1 MFAYKG
7 VDIFYERS
15 ETGGKPV
22 LLLHGW
28 GLSEKAMNTLARFLT
43 ARGKSVIAPDLP
55 GFGKSF
61 IPPESADIY
70 FYADAVEQLLV
81 SENCIGCD
89 VIAHSFGARIAL
101 ILASK
106 GLVRRLMIVDGAGI
120 KPKKT
125 LKKRLKEW
133 QYKIYR
139 AMGLPVEKF
148 GSDDYRALSNHMKK
162 VFVRIVNE
170 DLAYLLPHIKSET
183 LIVWGKDDRETPLY
197 MARRLKEGITG
208 SEIVLLNGGHFAY
221 LEDSFTFLRVTEAF
235 LCR

>member
-28 GLSEKAMNTLARFLT
+28 GLSAKAMNTLARFLT

-55 GFGKSF
+55 GFGKSL
-61 IPPESADIY
+61 IPPENADIY

-125 LKKRLKEW
+125 LKNALKNGSIRFTAQWDCRLKN
-133 QYKIYR
+133 
-139 AMGLPVEKF
+139 
-148 GSDDYRALSNHMKK
+148 SDRTTTAH
-162 VFVRIVNE
+162 
-170 DLAYLLPHIKSET
+170 
-183 LIVWGKDDRETPLY
+183 
-197 MARRLKEGITG
+197 
-208 SEIVLLNGGHFAY
+208 
-221 LEDSFTFLRVTEAF
+221 
-235 LCR
+235 

>member
-70 FYADAVEQLLV
+70 FTRTP
-81 SENCIGCD
+81 SN
-89 VIAHSFGARIAL
+89 SF
-101 ILASK
+101 
-106 GLVRRLMIVDGAGI
+106 
-120 KPKKT
+120 
-125 LKKRLKEW
+125 
-133 QYKIYR
+133 
-139 AMGLPVEKF
+139 
-148 GSDDYRALSNHMKK
+148 
-162 VFVRIVNE
+162 
-170 DLAYLLPHIKSET
+170 
-183 LIVWGKDDRETPLY
+183 
-197 MARRLKEGITG
+197 
-208 SEIVLLNGGHFAY
+208 
-221 LEDSFTFLRVTEAF
+221 
-235 LCR
+235 